1 MNIHS
6 FNKNTFYSIT
16 RNARMIF
23 DCCCIPFRPRECL
36 NSPRFFGGIR
46 VAPFIRFCAVLLQKC
61 MCLSVPISVLWG
73 PLQFP
78 HKNDIRFVVTSSCL
92 QKDSCLIYAFCVSL
106 RIACPT
112 HIVLYCA
119 LFIFISCLV
128 YPMLPFSLDC
138 PFLIAPSVFCNVY
151 LK

>member
-23 DCCCIPFRPRECL
+23 DCCCIPFRPRERL

-61 MCLSVPISVLWG
+61 MCLSVLSSVLWG

-78 HKNDIRFVVTSSCL
+78 HKNDIHFVVTSSCL

-106 RIACPT
+106 RIAVSNAYC
-112 HIVLYCA
+112 VLLCFVCLHLVSCVPYVA
-119 LFIFISCLV
+119 IFSGLSI
-128 YPMLPFSLDC
+128 LDC
-138 PFLIAPSVFCNVY
+138 PFGIL
-151 LK
+151 

>member
-23 DCCCIPFRPRECL
+23 DCCCIPFRPRERL

-61 MCLSVPISVLWG
+61 MCLSVLSSVLWG

-78 HKNDIRFVVTSSCL
+78 HKNDIHFVVTSSCL

-106 RIACPT
+106 RIAVSNAYC
-112 HIVLYCA
+112 VLLCFACLHLVSCVPYVA
-119 LFIFISCLV
+119 IFSGLSI
-128 YPMLPFSLDC
+128 FDC
-138 PFLIAPSVFCNVY
+138 PFGIL
-151 LK
+151 